1 MATTDDDGT
10 AWIEPGDKKT
20 IAVIG
25 GIWFLATAYQS
36 FPTASDPFN
45 LAGMIIGGVIG
56 AIIFGTLVVLGWK
69 GLQKARMRLP
79 L

>member
-20 IAVIG
+20 IALIAI
-25 GIWFLATAYQS
+25 IWFMLAAYRTP
-36 FPTASDPFN
+36 PTSTDLYA
-45 LAGMIIGGVIG
+45 LGGYLTGGVI
-56 AIIFGTLVVLGWK
+56 ASVVVATVLVLAWK

-79 L
+79 V